1 MTILNEG
8 GNIFKDAEGQMLT
21 QRIDRADVV
30 PTLRWLEKITNL
42 PHEDFMLGSTG
53 RKETSG
59 DLDVAVNQQDVTKD
73 ELVQKL
79 AAWCEQNGKDPK
91 AWIRKT
97 GISVHF
103 LTPIRGDESKGF
115 VQTDLMFGDPEWMK
129 WSMAGSNDATAF
141 SGAERQILMSSI
153 ATAQG
158 FKWSPQ
164 QGLIDRMSN
173 QVITR
178 NPQEIAQH
186 LIGPNGQAD
195 DLESVESIL
204 TKLRT
209 RVDYQEL
216 TADARA
222 SFEKRGQTLPEGKD
236 ITRLRQLAGV
246 KPVNENPIKAGIK
259 GVSALSDIFKR
270 TKPAD
275 EFNAD
280 EFINKLPKTGNARAK
295 LEGLI
300 NNINSIEDL
309 AKVEKAFL
317 DIITKK
323 KVNSTAE
330 AKYLIDVL
338 RAKKAELMKKASEP
352 TSAVGLTGR
361 DIDPSAP
368 FGSPRNPM

>member
-8 GNIFKDAEGQMLT
+8 GNIFKDAEGTIIT

-59 DLDVAVNQQDVTKD
+59 DLDVAVNQQDVSKD

-79 AAWCEQNGKDPK
+79 SAWCQQNGKDPK

-103 LTPIRGDESKGF
+103 LTPIRGDENKGF

-141 SGAERQILMSSI
+141 AGADRQILMSSI

-158 FKWSPQ
+158 FKWSPA
-164 QGLIDRMSN
+164 QGLIDRVNN
-173 QVITR
+173 QVVTR

-186 LIGPNGQAD
+186 LLGPNGQPD
-195 DLESVESIL
+195 DLESVETIL

-222 SFEKRGQTLPEGKD
+222 TFEKRGKTLPEGKD
-236 ITRLRQLAGV
+236 ISRLRELAGV
-246 KPVNENPIKAGIK
+246 QKIDENPLKLAKQAAKMAGKMFKGADSKA
-259 GVSALSDIFKR
+259 
-270 TKPAD
+270 KPAPFD
-275 EFNAD
+275 PVD
-280 EFINKLPKTGNARAK
+280 FIEKLPKSGSARER

-300 NNINSIEDL
+300 QNVNSVEDL
-309 AKVEKAFL
+309 AKVERKFL
-317 DIITKK
+317 DILAQK
-323 KVNSTAE
+323 KVQSTEE
-330 AKYLIDVL
+330 AQYLIDVL
-338 RAKKAELMKKASEP
+338 RVKKQEL
-352 TSAVGLTGR
+352 
-361 DIDPSAP
+361 IDHNNKFVRPDAPDAP
-368 FGSPRNPM
+368 FGSPGNPI

>member
-8 GNIFKDAEGQMLT
+8 GNIFKDAEANILT

-59 DLDVAVNQQDVTKD
+59 DLDVAVNQQDVSKD

-79 AAWCEQNGKDPK
+79 AAWCDQNGKDPK

-103 LTPIRGDESKGF
+103 LTPIRGDENKGF

-141 SGAERQILMSSI
+141 AGADRQILMSSI

-158 FKWSPQ
+158 FKWSPA
-164 QGLIDRMSN
+164 QGLIDRMNN

-186 LIGPNGQAD
+186 LLGPNGQPD
-195 DLESVESIL
+195 DLESVETIL

-222 SFEKRGQTLPEGKD
+222 TFEKRGKTLPEGKD
-236 ITRLRQLAGV
+236 ISRLRELAGV
-246 KPVNENPIKAGIK
+246 QKIDENPLKFAKNVAGAASKMFK
-259 GVSALSDIFKR
+259 GA
-270 TKPAD
+270 KPEPEKFD
-275 EFNAD
+275 PVD
-280 EFINKLPKTGNARAK
+280 FIEKLPKTGSARER

-300 NNINSIEDL
+300 NNVNSVEDL
-309 AKVEKAFL
+309 AKVEKKFL
-317 DIITKK
+317 DILAQK
-323 KVNSTAE
+323 KVQSNVE
-330 AKYLIDVL
+330 AQYLIDVL
-338 RAKKAELMKKASEP
+338 RVRKQELINHNNKFVRPDAP
-352 TSAVGLTGR
+352 
-361 DIDPSAP
+361 DAP
-368 FGSPRNPM
+368 FGSPGNPI

>member
-8 GNIFKDAEGQMLT
+8 GNIFKDAEGTILT

-30 PTLRWLEKITNL
+30 PTLRWLE
-42 PHEDFMLGSTG
+42 STG

-59 DLDVAVNQQDVTKD
+59 DLDVAVNQQDVSKD

-79 AAWCEQNGKDPK
+79 AAWCTQNGKDPK

-103 LTPIRGDESKGF
+103 LTPIRGDENKGF
-115 VQTDLMFGDPEWMK
+115 VQTDLMFGDPDWMK

-141 SGAERQILMSSI
+141 AGADRQILMSSI

-158 FKWSPQ
+158 FKWSPA
-164 QGLIDRMSN
+164 QGLIDRMNN

-186 LIGPNGQAD
+186 LLGPNGQPD
-195 DLESVESIL
+195 DLESVETIL

-222 SFEKRGQTLPEGKD
+222 TFEKRGKTLPEGKD
-236 ITRLRQLAGV
+236 ISRLRELAGV
-246 KPVNENPIKAGIK
+246 QKIDENPLKFAKKAADAASKMFK
-259 GVSALSDIFKR
+259 GADPEP
-270 TKPAD
+270 KPFD
-275 EFNAD
+275 PVD
-280 EFINKLPKTGNARAK
+280 FIEKLPKSGSARER

-300 NNINSIEDL
+300 QNVNSVEDL
-309 AKVEKAFL
+309 AKVEKKFL
-317 DIITKK
+317 DILAQK
-323 KVNSTAE
+323 KVRSTEE
-330 AKYLIDVL
+330 AQYLIDVL
-338 RAKKAELMKKASEP
+338 RVKKQELINHNNKFVRPDAP
-352 TSAVGLTGR
+352 
-361 DIDPSAP
+361 DAP
-368 FGSPRNPM
+368 FGSPGNPI

>member
-8 GNIFKDAEGQMLT
+8 GNIFKDAEGTILT
-21 QRIDRADVV
+21 QRINRADVV
-30 PTLRWLEKITNL
+30 PTLRWLEKITNI

-103 LTPIRGDESKGF
+103 LTPIRGNENQGL

-129 WSMAGSNDATAF
+129 WSMAGSNDATAYQ
-141 SGAERQILMSSI
+141 GADKHILMASI

-158 FKWSPQ
+158 LKWSWQ
-164 QGLIDRMSN
+164 KGLIDRSTDE
-173 QVITR
+173 VITR

-186 LIGPNGQAD
+186 LIGPNAQVD

-222 SFEKRGQTLPEGKD
+222 TFEKRGKTLPEGKD
-236 ITRLRQLAGV
+236 INRLRELAGIEQ
-246 KPVNENPIKAGIK
+246 VNENPLKFAAKAGA
-259 GVSALSDIFKR
+259 SAADALGKLFK
-270 TKPAD
+270 KD
-275 EFNAD
+275 EPEAFNVD
-280 EFINKLPKTGNARAK
+280 KFKSKLGKMGSAK
-295 LEGLI
+295 ERLENLI
-300 NNINSIEDL
+300 NNVDNIEDL
-309 AKVEKAFL
+309 QMIERKFL
-317 DIITKK
+317 ELLKK
-323 KVNSTAE
+323 REIKSPE
-330 AKYLIDVL
+330 SLQYLIDVL
-338 RAKKAELMKKASEP
+338 RIKKEKL
-352 TSAVGLTGR
+352 R
-361 DIDPSAP
+361 QAP
-368 FGSPRNPM
+368 RSSGITI

>member
-1 MTILNEG
+1 MTILLEG
-8 GNIFKDAEGQMLT
+8 GNIFKDPDGNIIT
-21 QRIDRADVV
+21 RRIDQKDVV

-91 AWIRKT
+91 TWIRKT

-103 LTPIRGDESKGF
+103 LTPILGDEGNGY

-141 SGAERQILMSSI
+141 TGAERQILMSSI
-153 ATAQG
+153 ATAQA

-186 LIGPNGQAD
+186 LIGPNAQAD
-195 DLESVESIL
+195 DLESVETIL

-222 SFEKRGQTLPEGKD
+222 AFEKRGKQLPESAD
-236 ITRLRQLAGV
+236 ITRLKDLAGIQ
-246 KPVNENPIKAGIK
+246 NYA
-259 GVSALSDIFKR
+259 
-270 TKPAD
+270 
-275 EFNAD
+275 
-280 EFINKLPKTGNARAK
+280 
-295 LEGLI
+295 
-300 NNINSIEDL
+300 
-309 AKVEKAFL
+309 
-317 DIITKK
+317 
-323 KVNSTAE
+323 
-330 AKYLIDVL
+330 Y
-338 RAKKAELMKKASEP
+338 
-352 TSAVGLTGR
+352 
-361 DIDPSAP
+361 
-368 FGSPRNPM
+368 